1 VFIRSSDDDYVVL
14 FGLLLCVFRHSLQV
28 VCRTRI
34 PDRKLEDE
42 IAEKTRNDPYC
53 YPYFYLYHHEYAVLK
68 QRVCEAACVLDSE
81 SYDSIVRANGVATI
95 EVN

>member
-1 VFIRSSDDDYVVL
+1 MSPFFTLTLIPQIQK
-14 FGLLLCVFRHSLQV
+14 LCTPRH
-28 VCRTRI
+28 R
-34 PDRKLEDE
+34 
-42 IAEKTRNDPYC
+42 
-53 YPYFYLYHHEYAVLK
+53 YAVLK